1 MQLKGRS
8 LRVHE
13 SMLEYRATSLFNEEI
28 GLESVS
34 EYWQDLVQIEN
45 LCQN

>member
-8 LRVHE
+8 LGVHRIYAWVLHE
-13 SMLEYRATSLFNEEI
+13 TSLFNEEI
-28 GLESVS
+28 GLVS